1 MTRPGMAGVA
11 LGIALIAL
19 SAIFSVASLYVDDEV
34 ALYPVP
40 LVLGVLSALYGL
52 LTTEGATG
60 LGRRAIGA
68 LPNASGR
75 RGIVAEVLV
84 LWLVTLVAIRLV
96 VEAQRGLGLH
106 EIVLAA
112 VPVLFMY
119 APVVLC
125 RLRGVDSWDYPLALP
140 AFRDRPPWVEALKLN
155 AVAVGV
161 IVVPWLVVYHL
172 WTTTLEPHLWAWV
185 FDRPVHLRQ
194 FLGIWPSSIL
204 KLVAYHLF
212 FVAIPEELFYRGY
225 LQTRLDEA
233 FGTRWRVLG
242 ANIGPGLLITS
253 LIFAAGHSIVQ
264 VQWWHFAIFFPS
276 LVFGWMRA
284 RTGQIVA
291 GAFFHAWSNVTVST
305 LDTLYGVVPPQ

>member
-1 MTRPGMAGVA
+1 MGDDGSRGLPEPG
-11 LGIALIAL
+11 
-19 SAIFSVASLYVDDEV
+19 SAKDQR
-34 ALYPVP
+34 
-40 LVLGVLSALYGL
+40 
-52 LTTEGATG
+52 
-60 LGRRAIGA
+60 GRVVG
-68 LPNASGR
+68 
-75 RGIVAEVLV
+75 EVLV
-84 LWLVTLVAIRLV
+84 LWLATLLAIRVV

-119 APVVLC
+119 APVLLC
-125 RLRGVDSWDYPLALP
+125 RLRGVDSWEYPLALP
-140 AFRDRPPWVEALKLN
+140 AFRDFAPWIEALKLN
-155 AVAVGV
+155 AIAIGV
-161 IVVPWLVVYHL
+161 IVVPWVVAYHL
-172 WTTTLEPHLWAWV
+172 WTTTIEPHLWAMV
-185 FDRPVHLRQ
+185 FDRPVHARE
-194 FLGIWPSSIL
+194 FLGIWPTSVL

-233 FGTRWRVLG
+233 FGTRWRVAG
-242 ANIGPGLLITS
+242 ASIGPGLFITS
-253 LIFAAGHSIVQ
+253 IIFAAGHSIVQ

-276 LVFGWMRA
+276 LLFGWMRA